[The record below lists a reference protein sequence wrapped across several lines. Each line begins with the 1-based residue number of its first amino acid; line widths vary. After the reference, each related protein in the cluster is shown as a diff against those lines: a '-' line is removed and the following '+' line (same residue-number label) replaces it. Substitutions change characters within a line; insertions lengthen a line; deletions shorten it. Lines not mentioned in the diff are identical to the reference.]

1 MVKID
6 GKLHKVV
13 GIVVECNP
21 FHKGHIR
28 LLEECKNKGDFIVAI
43 MSGNYVQRGEA
54 SVYDKYKRANELLK
68 HGVSLIIELPIEY
81 VLSSAKFFAG
91 ASVQILNNLGF
102 IDYLIFGSKI
112 NDIDELNRIA
122 AINIDEDSDKL
133 NNSIGTIKNN
143 GNNIKSKIK
152 CLLKEGKSYAASIS
166 KIISENTDKKLTPN
180 DILAVEYIR
189 AINMTGSKIEP
200 LTIKRKN
207 DLPTASALREK
218 IKKKITCDS
227 FSDILNYKLLL
238 AKNSKELNGCS
249 NLSSIYLMTE
259 DMENAILNS
268 ISLNNNISFTK
279 RAMALKTKNLTLAY
293 IKRLFF
299 NIIFNI
305 KKVDV
310 APIYEE
316 VKGTKSKGSIN
327 NGIKKFKKN
336 NYIRILGFNKI
347 CSSLLKKIRIPMLM
361 SFAPSSYKDF
371 ISKYKKP
378 SVIKNKK
385 GEYILSPILRKNIF
399 ASDLYYHLS
408 DEKFCESKRQIVTI
422 SL

>member
-1 MVKID
+1 
-6 GKLHKVV
+6 
-13 GIVVECNP
+13 
-21 FHKGHIR
+21 
-28 LLEECKNKGDFIVAI
+28 
-43 MSGNYVQRGEA
+43 
-54 SVYDKYKRANELLK
+54 
-68 HGVSLIIELPIEY
+68 
-81 VLSSAKFFAG
+81 
-91 ASVQILNNLGF
+91 
-102 IDYLIFGSKI
+102 
-112 NDIDELNRIA
+112 
-122 AINIDEDSDKL
+122 
-133 NNSIGTIKNN
+133 
-143 GNNIKSKIK
+143 
-152 CLLKEGKSYAASIS
+152 
-166 KIISENTDKKLTPN
+166 
-180 DILAVEYIR
+180 
-189 AINMTGSKIEP
+189 
-200 LTIKRKN
+200 
-207 DLPTASALREK
+207 
-218 IKKKITCDS
+218 
-227 FSDILNYKLLL
+227 
-238 AKNSKELNGCS
+238 
-249 NLSSIYLMTE
+249 MTE

-378 SVIKNKK
+378 SVIKYKK

>member
-1 MVKID
+1 M
-6 GKLHKVV
+6 HKVV

-28 LLEECKNKGDFIVAI
+28 LLEECKKNGDYIVAI
-43 MSGNYVQRGEA
+43 MSGNFVQRGEA
-54 SVYDKYKRANELLK
+54 SVYDKYKRTNELLK
-68 HGVSLIIELPIEY
+68 HGASLVIELPIEY

-122 AINIDEDSDKL
+122 AINIDEDNDKL
-133 NNSIGTIKNN
+133 NSTIGTIKNN
-143 GNNIKSKIK
+143 IKPKIK
-152 CLLKEGKSYAASIS
+152 RLLKEGKSYAASIGE
-166 KIISENTDKKLTPN
+166 IISENTDKKLTPN

-189 AINMTGSKIEP
+189 AINMTGSKIVP

-207 DLPTASALREK
+207 DLPTASAIRKK

-227 FSDILNYKLLL
+227 FSDILNYNLLL
-238 AKNSKELNGCS
+238 AKNNKELTGCS
-249 NLSSIYLMTE
+249 NLSSIYLMTK

-293 IKRLFF
+293 IKRLFL
-299 NIIFNI
+299 NIIFDI

-327 NGIKKFKKN
+327 NGIKNFKKN

-347 CSSLLKKIRIPMLM
+347 CSSLLKKIKIPMLM

-408 DEKFCESKRQIVTI
+408 DEKFCESKQQIVTI